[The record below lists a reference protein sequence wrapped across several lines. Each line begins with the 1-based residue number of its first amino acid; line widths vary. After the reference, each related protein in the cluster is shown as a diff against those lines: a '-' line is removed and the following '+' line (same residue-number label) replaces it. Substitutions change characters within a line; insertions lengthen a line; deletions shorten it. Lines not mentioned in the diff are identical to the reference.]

1 MTEERLDNNV
11 AFAKE
16 CVRRGRTLFPDE
28 LKHLIDHINSLER
41 TVKYLEKELKREESS
56 L

>member
-1 MTEERLDNNV
+1 MTEVRLDNNV

-16 CVRRGRTLFPDE
+16 CVRRNRPLFIEE
-28 LKHLIDHINSLER
+28 LKH
-41 TVKYLEKELKREESS
+41 VMKYITELEKEVKNLKKELDNEEGS